1 MRRVTNRPISLLSLA
16 AVLIFTAMSASHVGA
31 DSEEARYRERRRQM
45 VENQLEPR
53 SITDPQV
60 LEAMRTVPR
69 HRFVPEKQRNRA
81 YHDRPL
87 PIGFGQTI
95 SQPYIVAYMT
105 EVLQIEGGDKV
116 LEVGTG
122 SGYQAAVL
130 AEISRKVYSI
140 EIIDELAAGAE
151 EHLEEAGYGYVRT
164 KNGDGYYG
172 WEEYAPFDAI
182 IVTAAAGHIPPP
194 LISQLKEGGRMIIPV
209 GGVYEP
215 QSLMLVK
222 KTSDGEVR
230 TERLLTVR
238 FVPMTGAVQEG
249 D

>member
-1 MRRVTNRPISLLSLA
+1 VSLLSLA
-16 AVLIFTAMSASHVGA
+16 AVLIFSTVSASNVGA
-31 DSEEARYRERRRQM
+31 DTGETRYRERRRQM
-45 VENQLEPR
+45 VENQIERR
-53 SITDPQV
+53 SVSDTKV

-69 HRFVPEKQRNRA
+69 HLFVPEKHRNRA

-105 EVLQIEGGDKV
+105 EVLQIESGDKV

-130 AEISRKVYSI
+130 AEITRKVYSI
-140 EIIDELAAGAE
+140 EIIDELAGSAE
-151 EHLEEAGYGYVRT
+151 EHLEEASYGYVRT

-172 WEEYAPFDAI
+172 WEEHAPFDAI

-194 LISQLKEGGRMIIPV
+194 LISQLEEGGRMIIPV

-215 QSLMLVK
+215 QSLMLVQK
-222 KTSDGEVR
+222 SADGDVR